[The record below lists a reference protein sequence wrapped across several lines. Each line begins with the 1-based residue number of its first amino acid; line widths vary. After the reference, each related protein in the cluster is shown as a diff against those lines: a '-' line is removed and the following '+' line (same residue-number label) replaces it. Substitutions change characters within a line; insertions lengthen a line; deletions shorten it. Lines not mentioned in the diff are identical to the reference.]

1 MSLSQTLKA
10 IVIGF
15 LFGVGLTWLLAII
28 LPLTMGVSNVGKF
41 IHDCSADISSM
52 SVLAGG
58 ITSVLWLILAAHG
71 QKKKKKEELENEM
84 LEYFRKQNSNAEKG

>member
-1 MSLSQTLKA
+1 MNLTQTLKA

-41 IHDCSADISSM
+41 IHDCSDDISSISVFVGGM
-52 SVLAGG
+52 S
-58 ITSVLWLILAAHG
+58 SVLWLILAARE

-84 LEYFRKQNSNAEKG
+84 LEYFRKQNGNAEKD

>member
-1 MSLSQTLKA
+1 MNLTQTLKA

-15 LFGVGLTWLLAII
+15 LFGAGLTWLLAIV

-41 IHDCSADISSM
+41 IHDCFDDISSM
-52 SVLAGG
+52 SVLVGG
-58 ITSVLWLILAAHG
+58 ISSVLWLVLAARE

-84 LEYFRKQNSNAEKG
+84 LEYFRKQNENAEKY

>member
-1 MSLSQTLKA
+1 MNLTQTLKA

-15 LFGVGLTWLLAII
+15 IFGIGLTWLLAII
-28 LPLTMGVSNVGKF
+28 LPLTMGVRNVGKF
-41 IHDCSADISSM
+41 IHDCSDDISSM

-58 ITSVLWLILAAHG
+58 ISSVLWLAARG

-84 LEYFRKQNSNAEKG
+84 LEYFRKQNENTEKD

>member
-1 MSLSQTLKA
+1 MNLSQILKA

-15 LFGVGLTWLLAII
+15 IFGIGLTWLLATI
-28 LPLTMGVSNVGKF
+28 LPLTMRVSNVGKF
-41 IHDCSADISSM
+41 IHDCSDDISSM

-58 ITSVLWLILAAHG
+58 ISSVLWLILTARG

-84 LEYFRKQNSNAEKG
+84 LEYFRKQNENAEKN